1 MEEAA
6 RLNLFLNP
14 SACNRK
20 GFYLFISG
28 KIKVILSIVVSRLPK
43 IYSNLQ
49 ILSAFA
55 QLLLGFLP
63 LLPIIKRRK
72 VADFNNFL
80 AFSRLFL
87 AVLAKNGIEKCTT
100 TIIEKCTTRPHLLR
114 KVPLLSCS
122 LSLLLV

>member
-28 KIKVILSIVVSRLPK
+28 KIKVNLSIVVSRLPK
-43 IYSNLQ
+43 TYSNLQ

-55 QLLLGFLP
+55 QLLFEFLP
-63 LLPIIKRRK
+63 LLLYCDSTKTCI
-72 VADFNNFL
+72 FQQL
-80 AFSRLFL
+80 FSIFA
-87 AVLAKNGIEKCTT
+87 AVFGSACKKWN
-100 TIIEKCTTRPHLLR
+100 
-114 KVPLLSCS
+114 
-122 LSLLLV
+122 